1 MIHEKWTMDFPKLY
15 QRYAHDVHRFSLYLS
30 GNYALA
36 EDLTAETFVQRAI
49 GRIVSDT
56 SFGVSPRKSIATA
69 VIAALSWVV
78 FFVMLFHGRR
88 EVLVRIRR

>member
-1 MIHEKWTMDFPKLY
+1 MLTMSTAFRFLPVGQLCTRGRFDCRDF
-15 QRYAHDVHRFSLYLS
+15 R
-30 GNYALA
+30 A
-36 EDLTAETFVQRAI
+36 EAI